1 MVASIEIKQYAFFR
15 KKVTYFL
22 RKNITDLN
30 DQELTDSVML
40 EMEPR
45 PSPTLQLTS
54 AALSDDDDAETAED
68 GRRLVSALRQSE
80 LHRWDV

>member
-1 MVASIEIKQYAFFR
+1 
-15 KKVTYFL
+15 
-22 RKNITDLN
+22 
-30 DQELTDSVML
+30 ML

-68 GRRLVSALRQSE
+68 GRRLVSPPRQSE
-80 LHRWDV
+80 LHGRDI